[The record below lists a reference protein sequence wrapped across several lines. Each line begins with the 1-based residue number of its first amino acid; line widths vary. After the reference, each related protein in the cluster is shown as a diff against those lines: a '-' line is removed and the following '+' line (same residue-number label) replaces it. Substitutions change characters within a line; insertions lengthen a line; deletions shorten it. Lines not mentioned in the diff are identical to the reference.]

1 MSRKLLLIGRTDSA
15 HLLRWASLCR
25 DIGLDVREFEPDG
38 TRHALRG
45 FPAPHDADQANAFSA
60 AREEVVA
67 STAAA
72 IAAHAPD
79 VVQVCGLDPF
89 GMVAA
94 AALARLEHELTIRR
108 PSLVVQVRGGYE
120 LMIAARDHATSE
132 AFSQVLGVCDGLL
145 VDHDRNFEACV
156 KIGLSASAISRR
168 IRPVPG
174 GGGIHRSEIEAAAL
188 AAPRSGTATVLWP
201 KAYLSVGVDGLVVAE
216 GLRRAFERTG
226 GFDIQALFCFQEDF
240 RLTLGRIWPDAMLSR
255 ASISAVV
262 PWSECL
268 MGMSRS
274 WVMVAPSLLDGIPN
288 VLIEAM
294 ALGALPVVS
303 DHGFLPPDWY
313 AGSAIRF
320 AHNLD
325 PDAIASAVVSTLDAC
340 VCPPR
345 MEQET
350 AINRERS
357 HAHADRER
365 IAQSVRDFYASL

>member
-1 MSRKLLLIGRTDSA
+1 MIRKLLLIGRADSA

-25 DIGLDVREFEPDG
+25 GIGLDVHAFEPEG

-45 FPAPHDADQANAFSA
+45 FPAPHDSDQADAFRA
-60 AREEVVA
+60 AREQVVA

-79 VVQVCGLDPF
+79 AVQVCGLDPF
-89 GMVAA
+89 GMVAVA
-94 AALARLEHELTIRR
+94 AIVRLEHELLPR
-108 PSLVVQVRGGYE
+108 PSVVVQVRGGYE
-120 LMIAARDHATSE
+120 LMVAARDPATAE
-132 AFSQVLGVCDGLL
+132 AFSQVLGTCDGLL

-156 KIGLSASAISRR
+156 RIGLSAAAIGRR

-174 GGGIHRSEIEAAAL
+174 GGGIHRSEIAAATS
-188 AAPRSGTATVLWP
+188 AAPRSAAATVLWP
-201 KAYLSVGVDGLVVAE
+201 KAYLSVGVDGLAVAE

-226 GFDIQALFCFQEDF
+226 GFDLQALFCFQEDF

-255 ASISAVV
+255 TSISAVV

-268 MGMSRS
+268 RCMSRS

-303 DHGFLPPDWY
+303 DHGLLPPDWY
-313 AGSAIRF
+313 TGSAIRF
-320 AHNLD
+320 APNLD
-325 PDAIASAVVSTLDAC
+325 PDAIASAVVSALDGYQ
-340 VCPPR
+340 CPPR
-345 MEQET
+345 VEQET
-350 AINRERS
+350 AINRERF
-357 HAHADRER
+357 HAHADRDR
-365 IAQSVRDFYASL
+365 IAETVRDFYASL